1 MLTDQFLPGPRSQL
15 QAKGGGVRF
24 NLEFAHGRDAMS
36 KAALLVQDEPAVR
49 RLLRLRLEQEGVPVV
64 EAPSARQAVAIH
76 AEHPGRIGVVVS
88 AVRMTGLDG
97 GELLAALRENDPQV
111 PVFFF
116 TSTPPAADPL
126 PPNVAV
132 FGKPHGLTDLLRAV
146 RDAIPEAA

>member
-1 MLTDQFLPGPRSQL
+1 MG
-15 QAKGGGVRF
+15 
-24 NLEFAHGRDAMS
+24 FAHGRDAMS

-64 EAPSARQAVAIH
+64 EAPSARQAVEIH
-76 AEHPGRIGVVVS
+76 AERADHIGVVVS

-97 GELLAALRENDPQV
+97 GELLAALRQNDPDV

-116 TSTPPAADPL
+116 TSTPPAEPL
-126 PPNVAV
+126 PPNVSV

-146 RDAIPEAA
+146 RECCPAA